1 MLRTALWACAC
12 VAALLVADG
21 FGVPYIGG
29 VAKMAASTGFLLLA
43 VQAGA
48 LRSRYGVALW
58 AGLFFSWWG
67 DLFLIWKETF
77 LLGLVAFL
85 LGHLCYSVAFVL
97 HGVRWGAVLAAVLLL
112 VLWVLPVI
120 FWLSP
125 HLSGEAAALAAPVYA
140 YMAVI
145 TGMVALSVGAR
156 YRGGVWAMV
165 IGAVMFY
172 VSDLCVARQ
181 AFVEP
186 SYLNRLIGLP
196 LYFGGQLVLAAT
208 PYWLA
213 RRASSA
219 A

>member
-1 MLRTALWACAC
+1 MLRTALWTCAC

-21 FGVPYIGG
+21 VGVPYVGG

-48 LRSRYGVALW
+48 LHSRYGIALL

-67 DLFLIWKETF
+67 DLFLIWSGTF
-77 LLGLVAFL
+77 LFGLVAFL
-85 LGHLCYSVAFVL
+85 LGHLCYSAAFLL
-97 HGVRWGAVLAAVLLL
+97 HGVRWGAVLLALLL
-112 VLWVLPVI
+112 LLLWVLPVI

-125 HLSGEAAALAAPVYA
+125 HLSGEKAALAGPVYV

-145 TGMVALSVGAR
+145 TAMVALSVGAR

-165 IGAVMFY
+165 IGAVLFY

-186 SYLNRLIGLP
+186 SYLNRLMGLP
-196 LYFGGQLVLAAT
+196 LYFGGQLVLAAS

-213 RRASSA
+213 ARQRQGV
-219 A
+219 